1 MSATPKKSEGNSRK
15 FPSHLRRGDKPYS
28 KTFFEE
34 NLFGRMKLASIARHI
49 LQGSSVRY
57 DADGVMLPLT
67 APKAY
72 WIVESLLV
80 SLEKDFEMAKLFR
93 AARKGGAA

>member
-15 FPSHLRRGDKPYS
+15 FPSHGRRSGKPYS

-34 NLFGRMKLASIARHI
+34 NLFGRMKLASVARHI

-57 DADGVMLPLT
+57 EDGVMLPLT

-80 SLEKDFEMAKLFR
+80 SMEKDFEMAKLLQS
-93 AARKGGAA
+93 ARKGGAA